1 MNKYFLELEKLVQSG
16 EFIAGE
22 PLPSVQVLAK
32 RLNASE
38 AEVSEALSDLIYEGV
53 LERVRPEP
61 QTAIQAPAHKLWGTL
76 GGSHSITKESKKLGE
91 EPGVEI
97 INWQLVDSWPSIQK
111 RMQLEPDD
119 QVQIMERLRSS
130 NGVPIAIETSYFPA
144 KFYPGITQDLFT
156 KGGSG
161 QSSFAVMEKKFG
173 HKSDKAHDEVTVV
186 CLEQREADYLKV
198 APGTPVLLRFRV
210 TLSDKGVPIKSSR
223 AVWLFR
229 AAYQMGI

>member
-1 MNKYFLELEKLVQSG
+1 MELE
-16 EFIAGE
+16 
-22 PLPSVQVLAK
+22 
-32 RLNASE
+32 
-38 AEVSEALSDLIYEGV
+38 
-53 LERVRPEP
+53 
-61 QTAIQAPAHKLWGTL
+61 
-76 GGSHSITKESKKLGE
+76 
-91 EPGVEI
+91 PG
-97 INWQLVDSWPSIQK
+97 
-111 RMQLEPDD
+111 D
-119 QVQIMERLRSS
+119 QIQIMERLRSS

-156 KGGSG
+156 GGGSG

-173 HKSDKAHDEVTVV
+173 LKSDKAHDEVTVV
-186 CLEQREADYLKV
+186 CLEKREADYLKV